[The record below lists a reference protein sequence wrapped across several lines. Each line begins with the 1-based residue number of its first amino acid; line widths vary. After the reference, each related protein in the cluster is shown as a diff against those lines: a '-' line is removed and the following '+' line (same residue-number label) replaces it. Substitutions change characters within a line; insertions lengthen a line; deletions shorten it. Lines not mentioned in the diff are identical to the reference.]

1 MADEAGGN
9 NDEGTKDVLE
19 DPKVKEAIEAARK
32 EANSEGYRK
41 GQSDT
46 DKATQEALGKAET
59 AQAKLTELENQ
70 RFENLSDEDKQKEI
84 IKRLW
89 AKEQNPT
96 PKPEDKGKSSQDPAQ
111 SDPDPADPKIKLVE
125 AAKEAGLDPEK
136 LDFTNG
142 TEAFLKSWTK
152 ELREGKGKD
161 SESSSEEDEEESK
174 SKSGGP
180 VDRGGGSPAS
190 KDISKVNPNNIF
202 ANAYNKKHGGD

>member
-1 MADEAGGN
+1 MAEDASGN
-9 NDEGTKDVLE
+9 NDGKADVLE

-46 DKATQEALGKAET
+46 DKATQEALAKAKT
-59 AQAKLTELENQ
+59 AEDKLAELENQ

-84 IKRLW
+84 INRLW
-89 AKEQNPT
+89 KKEQNPD
-96 PKPEDKGKSSQDPAQ
+96 PVADDKGKSRQDPA
-111 SDPDPADPKIKLVE
+111 PTEPNPADPKSKLVE

-136 LDFTNG
+136 LDFSNG

-152 ELREGKGKD
+152 ELREGKGSE
-161 SESSSEEDEEESK
+161 SESSSEEDTK

-190 KDISKVNPNNIF
+190 TDITKVNPLNIF
-202 ANAYNKKHGGD
+202 ANAYNKNHGGD